1 MQTRCSRRLD
11 IRRRRKRLPHSK
23 GKRSKAPKVSIGK
36 GKITEEPTRE
46 GCAGPAGLGRCKVD
60 FRKREKGVLVPRTA
74 CKRPPTHE
82 AKDTRVVKLSGSW
95 EEDKAPSRTPKPR
108 RRARAELRLAL
119 LFGFL
124 GNRGGCFG
132 GGWLSAG
139 FCSAA
144 AAGGDDLGCCPK
156 VSSLRVAIKSTSFKN

>member
-1 MQTRCSRRLD
+1 MLHSGD
-11 IRRRRKRLPHSK
+11 AHADRRRRKRLPHSK
-23 GKRSKAPKVSIGK
+23 GKCSKAPKAIIGK

-60 FRKREKGVLVPRTA
+60 LRKREKGVLVRRTA
-74 CKRPPTHE
+74 RKRPPTHE
-82 AKDTRVVKLSGSW
+82 AKDTRVAKLSGSW
-95 EEDKAPSRTPKPR
+95 EEDKAPSRTPSPGGGR
-108 RRARAELRLAL
+108 EQNFTWHCISA
-119 LFGFL
+119 L
-124 GNRGGCFG
+124 GNRGGRFG

-144 AAGGDDLGCCPK
+144 AAGGDDLGCCPN